1 MTAFFDP
8 ASRHFAEQTAAPVA
22 KLQPL
27 RKPFRPFSSQ
37 PTASVASHRPLF
49 SPAAARCAT
58 WTRASEYNRKK
69 VFTPFTAKAREPI
82 VARRLAALTCWPK
95 FTAPHAAPQLIVRTH
110 AGPKIVVPIA
120 PLLCDPQKR

>member
-1 MTAFFDP
+1 MTP
-8 ASRHFAEQTAAPVA
+8 PLGHFYEDRAAPVA

-27 RKPFRPFSSQ
+27 RTAFRPFTGALAASGDSSS
-37 PTASVASHRPLF
+37 TAF
-49 SPAAARCAT
+49 SLTTRAARPRRVRPSTTA
-58 WTRASEYNRKK
+58 KK